1 MDIADIRRQ
10 YGANELHREDLN
22 DDAMKQF
29 GIWLNQAVESQ
40 LFKDPTAMCVAT
52 VDETGMP
59 SQRVV
64 LLKEF
69 DDQGFVFYTNLESNK
84 AKQIA
89 GNPKVSL
96 HFPWLDLERQVII
109 RGEAE
114 KLSVAEATK
123 YFLSRPHE
131 SQLAAW
137 ASHQSQPVG
146 ARKLLEQAFTQMKNK
161 FAKGEVPLPGF
172 WGGYRVKPTCIEFWQ
187 GRTNRLHDRFLYV
200 RDSNDQWQIERLQ
213 P

>member
-10 YGANELHREDLN
+10 YGAHQLHREDLS
-22 DDAMKQF
+22 DQPITQF
-29 GIWLNQAVESQ
+29 GTWLNQAIETK

-52 VDETGMP
+52 VDDEGMP
-59 SQRVV
+59 SQRIV

-69 DDQGFVFYTNLESNK
+69 DDQGFVFYTNLESSK

-89 GNPKVSL
+89 ANPKVSL
-96 HFPWLDLERQVII
+96 HFGWLELERQVII
-109 RGEAE
+109 RGEAQ
-114 KLSVAEATK
+114 KLTVAEATK

-137 ASHQSQPVG
+137 ASEQSKPVG
-146 ARKLLEQAFTQMKNK
+146 ARKLLEQAFQQMKHK
-161 FAKGEVPLPGF
+161 FKQGEVPLPGF
-172 WGGYRVKPTCIEFWQ
+172 WGGYRVVPTSIEFWQ

-200 RDSNDQWQIERLQ
+200 KQESGQWAIERLQ

>member
-84 AKQIA
+84 ATQIA

-146 ARKLLEQAFTQMKNK
+146 ARKLLEQAFAQMKNK

-172 WGGYRVKPTCIEFWQ
+172 WGGYRVKPTSIEFWQ

-200 RDSNDQWQIERLQ
+200 RDADNQWQIERLQ